1 MANKWSAISWI
12 HIEICIYIDTNKYN
26 LIQMLKIIM
35 QMHVVINEY
44 YPFEKASI
52 HKHYY
57 LVFHVGKLQHERC
70 QRSFYQCRQLIHG
83 CKDIDAHQIIIFNF
97 IRILFY

>member
-12 HIEICIYIDTNKYN
+12 YIEICIYIDTNKYN

-35 QMHVVINEY
+35 QMHVVINEG

-57 LVFHVGKLQHERC
+57 LLFHVVCSHHL
-70 QRSFYQCRQLIHG
+70 SLYNILIKRKNELRNG
-83 CKDIDAHQIIIFNF
+83 FLC
-97 IRILFY
+97 